1 MTLTDWKNL
10 SITQEIFAELKR
22 RQDDLKESLLSSAGQ
37 NPILDSYR
45 SGAILTL
52 EDVLNIELNEESHS

>member
-1 MTLTDWKNL
+1 MTLSDWKNL

-22 RQDDLKESLLSSAGQ
+22 RQEDLKENLVVSAGQ
-37 NPILDSYR
+37 NPIIDSYR

>member
-1 MTLTDWKNL
+1 MTLSDWKNL

-22 RQDDLKESLLSSAGQ
+22 RQEDLKETLLASAGQ

>member
-1 MTLTDWKNL
+1 MTLSDWKNL

-22 RQDDLKESLLSSAGQ
+22 RQEDLKENLVVSAGQ